1 MSEKPAVGVL
11 GTGYWGKNL
20 LRNLNAL
27 GALRGMVDAD
37 ADALAK
43 FAEMYPDARAHDSVD
58 ALLADDGL
66 SAVAI
71 STPAATHGDL
81 VEKALKAG
89 KDVFVEKPLCLDL
102 DQAHRLDAL
111 AKAEGRVLMIGHLLL
126 YHPAFL
132 AVQDS
137 VARGDIGRLR
147 YIYSNRA
154 SLGKIRRE
162 ENALW
167 SFAPHDISM
176 MLALTGRAPTRVVC
190 NGEAWLSPNVAD
202 LSLSHFDFGDHLQGH
217 IFVSWM
223 HPFKDHRLVVV
234 GEKGMIVFN
243 DTLPGDQKVL
253 RYPHKLAWEGALPM
267 LEKAEAHP
275 VPYRTDEPLAEE
287 MTHFLD
293 CCATRATPRSDAA
306 EAIGVLSVLDL
317 CQRSLTSGSP
327 VEGRGA

>member
-1 MSEKPAVGVL
+1 MSNSASVGVL

-20 LRNLNAL
+20 LRNLDAL
-27 GALRGMVDAD
+27 GALSAFSDTDTG
-37 ADALAK
+37 AL
-43 FAEMYPDARAHDSVD
+43 EMHAGTYPDARAYTS
-58 ALLADDGL
+58 AQELLADRSL
-66 SAVAI
+66 TAVAI

-81 VEKALKAG
+81 VEAALTAG

-102 DQAHRLDAL
+102 DQAHRLDEL
-111 AKAEGRVLMIGHLLL
+111 AQSGGRVLMIGHLLL
-126 YHPAFL
+126 YHPAFI
-132 AVQDS
+132 AVQES

-176 MLALTGRAPTRVVC
+176 MLALTGRLPERVVC

-202 LSLSHFDFGDHLQGH
+202 MSLSHFDFGEHLQGH

-234 GEKGMIVFN
+234 GEDGMIVFN
-243 DTLPGDQKVL
+243 DTLAGDQKVL
-253 RYPHKLAWEGALPM
+253 RYPHRLAWDGVLPM
-267 LEKAEAHP
+267 LEKAEAVP
-275 VPYRTDEPLAEE
+275 VPYRADEPLAEE
-287 MTHFLD
+287 MRHFLD
-293 CCATRATPRSDAA
+293 CCETRARPRTDAT
-306 EAIGVLSVLDL
+306 EAIGVLSVLDM
-317 CQRSLTSGSP
+317 CQRAMTSGTP
-327 VEGRGA
+327 LERAAE